1 MRALLLLL
9 LLFPVLEL
17 YVFFRVGLAIGFF
30 PALLLIIAGSAL
42 GVLVLRV
49 AGLATALRARES
61 LRSGQLPAEELLNGA
76 VVAAGGLL
84 LVVPGFLSDLVG
96 ALCLFPVTRRLIANK
111 VRERGQA
118 QAMRQRAFDDTG
130 YVSPA
135 GPPASP
141 NGSPSGVAAPHTPR
155 RPNLIEGEYEQR
167 D

>member
-1 MRALLLLL
+1 MRALLVLL

-61 LRSGQLPAEELLNGA
+61 LRSGQLPAEDMLNGA
-76 VVAAGGLL
+76 MLAAGGVL
-84 LVVPGFLSDLVG
+84 LVVPGFISDVLG
-96 ALCLFPVTRRLIANK
+96 ALCLFPLTRTLIANK
-111 VRERGQA
+111 VRERTQA
-118 QAMRQRAFDDTG
+118 QVMRGRAFGDTG
-130 YVSPA
+130 YVSPDGNPA
-135 GPPASP
+135 GSPPA
-141 NGSPSGVAAPHTPR
+141 APR
-155 RPNLIEGEYEQR
+155 RPNVIEGEYEHR